1 MPHWDVF
8 HGDRLEAER
17 SLTTEA
23 VRAALARGDLVVDD
37 LIRPAGETRW
47 ARLGDSPEF
56 APAAPPIENEAPFE
70 PPAWAET
77 PSIGQGLD
85 EPGWAAP
92 VEPEGEPHPRDSL
105 DREALARVEREPIPG
120 PGPSQVSDFELA
132 ADSDF
137 EVDARPASD
146 PGYPRASDA
155 HTPPV
160 LPDEEAGGPGLPEL
174 VDPEFD
180 VYVEEDEVEP
190 EEFDPQDEDDEAAE
204 FTLSRNSVERVE
216 ELDLAAMV
224 DVAFQLVLFFLVT
237 AQVVL
242 YKTLE
247 IPRPNEDKPPEA
259 AAQAKTRSVDE
270 LEKDY
275 ILVEVDANGAI
286 KVDRQPVDA
295 NRPAL
300 VERLRA
306 SRQATARKAMLLSA
320 DFATR
325 HENAVL
331 VFDVA
336 SEIDL
341 RIAIAQPAGKK

>member
-8 HGDRLEAER
+8 HSDRLEAER

-23 VRAALARGDLVVDD
+23 VRAALARGDLVEDD

-56 APAAPPIENEAPFE
+56 GDLAPPVVPVDEV
-70 PPAWAET
+70 PPAEFAS
-77 PSIGQGLD
+77 PSIEVEVEDD
-85 EPGWAAP
+85 EEADDLGR
-92 VEPEGEPHPRDSL
+92 PEDDPHSRGPL
-105 DREALARVEREPIPG
+105 DREALARVEREPSPG
-120 PGPSQVSDFELA
+120 FAPPP
-132 ADSDF
+132 DSDF
-137 EVDARPASD
+137 EVLVEDDDEGAEADPGPEARPTWEGSD
-146 PGYPRASDA
+146 VDDSPI
-155 HTPPV
+155 
-160 LPDEEAGGPGLPEL
+160 LLDEETERPNLPEL
-174 VDPEFD
+174 DGPVPDIDF
-180 VYVEEDEVEP
+180 EEL
-190 EEFDPQDEDDEAAE
+190 DPQDEDDEAAE
-204 FTLSRNSVERVE
+204 FTLSRNSAERVE

-242 YKTLE
+242 FKTLE
-247 IPRPNEDKPPEA
+247 IPHPNEDKPPEA
-259 AAQAKTRSVDE
+259 AAQARSRTVDE

-275 ILVEVDANGAI
+275 ILVEVDAEGAI

-300 VERLRA
+300 VERLRT
-306 SRQATARKAMLLSA
+306 SRETTARKAMLLSA

-325 HENAVL
+325 HDNAVL

-336 SEIDL
+336 NEIDL
-341 RIAIAQPAGKK
+341 RIAIAQPTGKK